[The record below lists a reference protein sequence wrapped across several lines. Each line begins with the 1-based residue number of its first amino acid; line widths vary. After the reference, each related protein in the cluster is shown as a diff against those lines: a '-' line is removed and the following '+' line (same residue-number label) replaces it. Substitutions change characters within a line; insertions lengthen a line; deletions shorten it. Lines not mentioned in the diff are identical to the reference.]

1 MKKHANMSDIL
12 KGTEEALQLADSQDV
27 SKLHD
32 FLFAEPGKPMLFVGN
47 GGMQGHYA
55 SLLYEQYV
63 GIGKSTTPFML
74 RSMSDDVL
82 RSCRCLLMSD
92 GGKNPDIKDAAK
104 RMTAVNAG

>member
-1 MKKHANMSDIL
+1 MSKPLMSEIL
-12 KGTEEALQLADSQDV
+12 KGTEEALKLADSQDV

-55 SLLYEQYV
+55 SMLYEQYV

-74 RSMSDDVL
+74 RSMSDVVL

-92 GGKNPDIKDAAK
+92 GGNKALPATTLRI
-104 RMTAVNAG
+104 TFY